1 MGHINCP
8 RCQARLTVPESPGPL
23 TVRCPTCRFTFRTE
37 GGNVKEAV
45 PKYDSGR
52 RMTRSTKGILIG
64 CGVAAA
70 GLLTVGLIWII
81 ASEGD
86 PKPAPTKERGRAQAL
101 ASEPLPSSTADTE
114 WPDPSATDVATDYT
128 PTPTDTWDNY
138 SDQDNKPK
146 KRAKRTGKD
155 KKGGGKKAG
164 ANKKGGGKKAGAN
177 KKGGGK
183 KAGANKKGGTSK
195 KGGANKK
202 GGKGKKASGKK
213 GGTNK
218 KGSGKKDKKK
228 AKG

>member
-52 RMTRSTKGILIG
+52 GMTRSTKGILIG
-64 CGVAAA
+64 CGAAAA
-70 GLLTVGLIWII
+70 GLMAGLIWIT
-81 ASEGD
+81 ASGGD
-86 PKPAPTKERGRAQAL
+86 PGAPKPAPTKERGRAQAL
-101 ASEPLPSSTADTE
+101 ASEPLPSSTADTDLADTSDPTADDSE
-114 WPDPSATDVATDYT
+114 WSDPSATDVATDYT

-146 KRAKRTGKD
+146 KRAKRAGKG

-164 ANKKGGGKKAGAN
+164 ANKKGGKGQKASGKKDGKGKKASGKKAGAN
-177 KKGGGK
+177 KKGG
-183 KAGANKKGGTSK
+183 SK
-195 KGGANKK
+195 KG
-202 GGKGKKASGKK
+202 
-213 GGTNK
+213 
-218 KGSGKKDKKK
+218 KKK